1 MSSQSNYAAVVQK
14 PEEKIVQKEMDMLL
28 LTFVDGKVNYEMNK
42 SNTFLEEEKEE
53 HAKWM
58 AKNSIDA
65 QMRRAVS
72 EIDKRRNEYRKQDI
86 VNYGYDKYT
95 NEFYYHQE
103 SSDISDEETE

>member
-42 SNTFLEEEKEE
+42 SQTFLEEEKEE

-58 AKNSIDA
+58 TKNSIDA

-72 EIDKRRNEYRKQDI
+72 DIDKRRNEYRKQDI
-86 VNYGYDKYT
+86 INYGYDKYT
-95 NEFYYHQE
+95 KEFYYQE
-103 SSDISDEETE
+103 SSDSSDEETE